1 MKEDDKTTTFENLV
15 KGGEILIQT
24 LNSFKKIRFK
34 LVVRIKYLFIG
45 SVKEAD
51 FLLGGGNFDG
61 QNWELY
67 FTL

>member
-15 KGGEILIQT
+15 KGGKILIQT

-61 QNWELY
+61 QN
-67 FTL
+67 